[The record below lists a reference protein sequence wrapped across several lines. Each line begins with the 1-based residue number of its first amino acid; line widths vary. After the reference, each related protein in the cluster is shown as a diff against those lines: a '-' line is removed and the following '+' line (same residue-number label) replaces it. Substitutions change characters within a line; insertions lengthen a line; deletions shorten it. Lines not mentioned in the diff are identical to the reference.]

1 MNFQKKIHRSK
12 VFHAKMTNNKEML
25 GQLTK
30 HDNYNF
36 QVGGNKCTSDDSM
49 ITTTRSKSAP
59 LASSDE
65 TSRRKSSSKTK
76 TRPSTSKPNRFR
88 RGFRPAA
95 TATTAIT
102 PSDVKLDTDLIV
114 EDLTSVTLN
123 DKDVDNENDKPQK
136 EVSAKLADGEGTPP
150 VSKDST
156 HGKAEQANH
165 DEEPVGA
172 LKSPSSVS
180 ISLKPRR
187 NAQSATVRKEM
198 PPARS
203 IGQYDKVNRPKT
215 AIGATTLSSLRAET
229 PDVKDARPN
238 SAVKIHSDSADNIK
252 ENSDDKPPKDSS
264 DNIIINSED
273 NVPPF
278 PADETLSFKSR
289 SPPSRSKR
297 KQSASPSRGMPS
309 MFGEEKRPTIFELNE
324 DRIRRARH
332 SDRVTQFVNSLSDIR
347 REQPPDYYAIR
358 LSEMTTRR
366 KPTRPS
372 SGETRYDNNEVK
384 RSVGN
389 LRSMNMTFRS
399 VVDPKQLNK

>member
-12 VFHAKMTNNKEML
+12 VFHAKMTDNKEML
-25 GQLTK
+25 RALTK

-49 ITTTRSKSAP
+49 ITTTRSKSTP

-76 TRPSTSKPNRFR
+76 TRPSTSKPNRSR
-88 RGFRPAA
+88 RGIRPAA

-102 PSDVKLDTDLIV
+102 PSDVKLDTDIIV

-123 DKDVDNENDKPQK
+123 DKDVDNGNDKPQK

-172 LKSPSSVS
+172 LKSPSSVN

-187 NAQSATVRKEM
+187 NAQSATVRTEM
-198 PPARS
+198 PPAH
-203 IGQYDKVNRPKT
+203 DKVNRPKT

-229 PDVKDARPN
+229 PEVKDARPN
-238 SAVKIHSDSADNIK
+238 SAVKIQSDSADNIK

-273 NVPPF
+273 DVPPF
-278 PADETLSFKSR
+278 PADETLSR
-289 SPPSRSKR
+289 SPPSRTKR

-309 MFGEEKRPTIFELNE
+309 IFGEEKRPTIFELNE

-347 REQPPDYYAIR
+347 REQPPDYYATR

-372 SGETRYDNNEVK
+372 SGETRYENNEVK

-399 VVDPKQLNK
+399 VVDPKPPNK